1 MKPLDPRLV
10 RTTRAV
16 RVHLAVTVACGVA
29 LTGLILLQAWL
40 VARAVARGSRCSTP
54 TGRWT
59 DVGGVVALVGVVA
72 LARAALAYGAET
84 AALRSAAA
92 VKSQLRRRL
101 VAHVTG
107 PGADPATLDPG
118 ELATLTTRGLDALD
132 DYVARYLPQLVLA
145 VLVPIAVLVVV
156 LDADWLSALIIALTL
171 PLIPVFMALVGW
183 QAQDHTRKQWRLLN
197 RLGGHF
203 LDAVEGLPTLAIFR
217 RARAEAALVR
227 RTSEAHREATDAA
240 RCASRSSPRWCS
252 SCSRRCRWRWSP
264 SRSGS
269 GCSTGSST
277 WRPRCWC

>member
-1 MKPLDPRLV
+1 VKPLDPRLV

-16 RVHLAVTVACGVA
+16 RVHLAVTVVCGLA

-40 VARAVARGSRCSTP
+40 VARAVARAPVLDADGS
-54 TGRWT
+54 WA

-132 DYVARYLPQLVLA
+132 DYIARTCRS
-145 VLVPIAVLVVV
+145 
-156 LDADWLSALIIALTL
+156 WC
-171 PLIPVFMALVGW
+171 
-183 QAQDHTRKQWRLLN
+183 WRC
-197 RLGGHF
+197 
-203 LDAVEGLPTLAIFR
+203 
-217 RARAEAALVR
+217 
-227 RTSEAHREATDAA
+227 S
-240 RCASRSSPRWCS
+240 CRSPCS
-252 SCSRRCRWRWSP
+252 SSCWTPTGSRR
-264 SRSGS
+264 
-269 GCSTGSST
+269 
-277 WRPRCWC
+277 